1 MSEIHKVSICLSDI
15 PNERIQ
21 TAQNGKKYI
30 TIVTTE
36 KRETD
41 QYGKNA
47 TAYIEQTKEERE
59 SKANRIYIGS
69 GWVTKFNE
77 NDAPISQ
84 QQKTEQIDSGGY
96 VSDDLPF

>member
-15 PNERIQ
+15 PKERIQ

-30 TIVTTE
+30 TIITAE

-41 QYGKNA
+41 KYGKNC

-59 SKANRIYIGS
+59 FSRDKIYVGS
-69 GWVTKFNE
+69 GWVTKFEEKKQE
-77 NDAPISQ
+77 NAQEVNSSL
-84 QQKTEQIDSGGY
+84 DSGD
-96 VSDDLPF
+96 SDTSDLPF